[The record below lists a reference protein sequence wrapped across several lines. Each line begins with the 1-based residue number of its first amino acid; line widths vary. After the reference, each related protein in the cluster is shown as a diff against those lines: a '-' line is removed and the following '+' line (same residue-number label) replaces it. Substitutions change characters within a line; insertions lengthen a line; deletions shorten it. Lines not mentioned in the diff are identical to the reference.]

1 MKTLINILLHWEKLS
16 KYINCNININN
27 EGLKM
32 FNDLPF
38 GRF

>member
-1 MKTLINILLHWEKLS
+1 MKTLMNRLLHWEKSL

-27 EGLKM
+27 EDLKM